1 MDKTPI
7 SIALERQIPEFI
19 REEYGVFVDFIKA
32 YYAFLDQTQQ
42 RNLEDIRSI
51 ENTLDEF
58 VTRFKKELSVIFP
71 TNTLE
76 NERFILQR
84 IREFYKTRG
93 STESFQF
100 LFRTLFN
107 KEAEIYYP
115 SKQIL
120 RASDGSWIQ
129 ERSLFIQQSSGDLFH
144 LGGKIINIKTDMK
157 NIHVFCPRVVHYR
170 ENIYEVFID
179 RSYIQD
185 IFVGNPVLSED
196 GLDTGVIIPCPSKY
210 NIITSGSGFE
220 IGSLYHLPSES
231 GNGSLVKITKIDA
244 NGGIKKIQVITFGL
258 DYESVFYAK
267 LSNKTRQAFSYYTPI
282 TSFTLGAGHPAGLF
296 PTSSYTTTNP
306 YADGTT
312 GYIDLGYINKQDYF
326 AYDSAYVP
334 AGNTTEKVFYAD
346 GTYVGEIIGSF
357 YTNNS
362 NDSVIDNTL
371 AEIRIDLGP
380 VAVYP
385 GYYSKSDGFI
395 SDESFIQDGKYY
407 QLFSYVI
414 KVEQQIE
421 SYRDIIKALLHPAGF
436 EMFAEYNIKNTYLVS
451 ASALNA
457 FIRRQFTDQQYA
469 TDDDAAND
477 VYKFL
482 SELQSTYHSDTQDI
496 KDVIKRLENAN
507 GEFQTI
513 LESKYYDMLKG
524 SAGDPIENSLAP
536 AYHDITADIK
546 DNVKNTSDITA
557 IPTDYGAGSKKDALK
572 GSAGDPIENSLAPA
586 YHVGTQD
593 IKDTLKGSA
602 SDPVENSL
610 VPTYHVGTQDIKDN
624 TKLSTDV
631 LISPTDYDTGS
642 KKDNTKLTSDTTGT
656 ITDYDTG
663 SKKDALK
670 GSAGDPIENSLA
682 PAYHVGTQDIKD
694 STKLTSDTTG
704 IPTDAI
710 GNRDVVG
717 AGIATYVR
725 DTNYS
730 NFNSLPEQYPFV
742 AATITAEA
750 IGNRDA
756 AGKGIATYSRDKTYV
771 NYTGETNPFDSYF
784 PIGENGSAKD
794 FTPSAKTDAII
805 SVGGD
810 WSWDGSAYVMNYP
823 ETRIGVGYIRTPN
836 IIGFQATLVA
846 GSTTVTLTSG
856 TTSGLYNGIVLSLTS
871 GTGVFGTGARILAII
886 DATSFTVTISHVT
899 SGSVVFSTIGDT
911 SQLGEALSS
920 PTDTFP
926 DGSTQGL
933 TKWSFSGASWDQ
945 TQTIADAIGTRN
957 GAGQGSVTY
966 DRSIVPLATDLTGVI
981 ADTFPDGS
989 TQGLTKWS
997 FSGASWS
1004 DLTGVTIDST
1014 PTRANSPIYAD
1025 SINNTNTGT
1034 LYYNVYNQNDAAD
1047 PNTSYSYEAEV
1058 YSVHDMRAIS

>member
-58 VTRFKKELSVIFP
+58 VIRFKKELSVIFP

-129 ERSLFIQQSSGDLFH
+129 ERSLFVEQSSGDLFH
-144 LGGKIINIKTDMK
+144 LGGKIININTGIK
-157 NIHVFCPRVVHYR
+157 NIHVFCPRVVYYR
-170 ENIYEVFID
+170 ENVYEVFID

-185 IFVGNPVLSED
+185 IFVGNLVLSED
-196 GLDTGVIIPCPSKY
+196 GLNSGTIIPCPSKY

-282 TSFTLGAGHPAGLF
+282 TSFTVGVGHPAGLF

-312 GYIDLGYINKQDYF
+312 GYIDLGYINKQNYF
-326 AYDSAYVP
+326 AYDSAYLP
-334 AGNTTEKVFYAD
+334 SGNTSEKVFYAD

-362 NDSVIDNTL
+362 NDSVVDDTL

-421 SYRDIIKALLHPAGF
+421 SYSDIVKALLHPAGF

-469 TDDDAAND
+469 TDDDAANE

-482 SELQSTYHSDTQDI
+482 DELQASYHSDTNDI

-524 SAGDPIENSLAP
+524 SASDPIENSLAP
-536 AYHDITADIK
+536 AYHNVLDDIK
-546 DNVKNTSDITA
+546 DGVKRTSDITN
-557 IPTDYGAGSKKDALK
+557 IPTDYDAGSKKDALK
-572 GSAGDPIENSLAPA
+572 GSAANPVENSLAPA

-593 IKDTLKGSA
+593 IKDALKGSA
-602 SDPVENSL
+602 S
-610 VPTYHVGTQDIKDN
+610 
-624 TKLSTDV
+624 
-631 LISPTDYDTGS
+631 
-642 KKDNTKLTSDTTGT
+642 
-656 ITDYDTG
+656 
-663 SKKDALK
+663 
-670 GSAGDPIENSLA
+670 DPIENSLA
-682 PAYHVGTQDIKD
+682 PAYHNVLDDIKD
-694 STKLTSDTTG
+694 NVKLTTDITGVITDYDTGSKKDNVKLTSDITGVITDYGVGSKKDALKGSAANPVENSLAPADHNVLDDIKDNTKLTTD
-704 IPTDAI
+704 ITDVPTDTI
-710 GNRDVVG
+710 GNRDGVG
-717 AGIATYVR
+717 KGVATYVR

-730 NFNSLPEQYPFV
+730 NFGNLPEQYPFV
-742 AATITAEA
+742 ATTVTAEA
-750 IGNRDA
+750 IGNRDS

-784 PIGENGSAKD
+784 PIVEDGSEKD
-794 FTPSAKTDAII
+794 FTPSVKTDAVT

-823 ETRIGVGYIRTPN
+823 EIRIGVAYIRNPT
-836 IIGFQATLVA
+836 VA
-846 GSTTVTLTSG
+846 PQ
-856 TTSGLYNGIVLSLTS
+856 
-871 GTGVFGTGARILAII
+871 FG
-886 DATSFTVTISHVT
+886 
-899 SGSVVFSTIGDT
+899 
-911 SQLGEALSS
+911 ENLSS

-933 TKWSFSGASWDQ
+933 TKFAFSGASWNQ

-957 GAGQGSVTY
+957 GAGQGAVIY
-966 DRSIVPLATDLTGVI
+966 DRSIVPLATDLTG
-981 ADTFPDGS
+981 ATTDEFPNGS
-989 TQGLTKWS
+989 TQGLVKWS
-997 FSGASWS
+997 FSGTSWR

-1014 PTRANSPIYAD
+1014 PARVNSPIYAD

-1047 PNTSYSYEAEV
+1047 PNSSYSYEAGG
-1058 YSVHDMRAIS
+1058 YSVHDTRAIS

>member
-19 REEYGVFVDFIKA
+19 REEYSVFVDFIKA

-157 NIHVFCPRVVHYR
+157 NIHVFCPRVVYYR
-170 ENIYEVFID
+170 ENVYEVFID

-185 IFVGNPVLSED
+185 IFVGNLVLSED
-196 GLDTGVIIPCPSKY
+196 GLNSGTIIPCPSKY

-220 IGSLYHLPSES
+220 IGALYHLPSES

-282 TSFTLGAGHPAGLF
+282 TSFTVGAGHPVGLF

-312 GYIDLGYINKQDYF
+312 GYIDLGYINVQNYF
-326 AYDSAYVP
+326 AYDSAYLP
-334 AGNTTEKVFYAD
+334 SGNTSEKVFYAD

-362 NDSVIDNTL
+362 NDSVVDDTL

-421 SYRDIIKALLHPAGF
+421 SYSDIVKALLHPAGF

-469 TDDDAAND
+469 TDDDAANAVD
-477 VYKFL
+477 KFL
-482 SELQSTYHSDTQDI
+482 NELQVSYHTDDDDI

-524 SAGDPIENSLAP
+524 SAANPVENSLAP
-536 AYHDITADIK
+536 AYHDVLEDIK
-546 DNVKNTSDITA
+546 DNTKLTSDITN
-557 IPTDYGAGSKKDALK
+557 IPTDYGVGSKKDALK
-572 GSAGDPIENSLAPA
+572 GSAANPVENSLAPA

-593 IKDTLKGSA
+593 IKDNA
-602 SDPVENSL
+602 
-610 VPTYHVGTQDIKDN
+610 
-624 TKLSTDV
+624 
-631 LISPTDYDTGS
+631 
-642 KKDNTKLTSDTTGT
+642 KLT
-656 ITDYDTG
+656 
-663 SKKDALK
+663 
-670 GSAGDPIENSLA
+670 E
-682 PAYHVGTQDIKD
+682 DI
-694 STKLTSDTTG
+694 TG
-704 IPTDAI
+704 IPTEAI
-710 GNRDVVG
+710 GNRDGVG
-717 AGIATYVR
+717 KGIATYVR

-730 NFNSLPEQYPFV
+730 NFGNLPEQYPFV
-742 AATITAEA
+742 AATVAAES
-750 IGNRDA
+750 IGNRD
-756 AGKGIATYSRDKTYV
+756 GVGEGIATYVRDKTYV

-784 PIGENGSAKD
+784 PIGENGSAKS
-794 FTPSAKTDAII
+794 FTPAVKTDAAT

-810 WSWDGSAYVMNYP
+810 WSWNGSAYIMNYP
-823 ETRIGVGYIRTPN
+823 EIRIGVAYIRAPDD
-836 IIGFQATLVA
+836 
-846 GSTTVTLTSG
+846 SP
-856 TTSGLYNGIVLSLTS
+856 
-871 GTGVFGTGARILAII
+871 
-886 DATSFTVTISHVT
+886 
-899 SGSVVFSTIGDT
+899 
-911 SQLGEALSS
+911 QLGETLSS

-926 DGSTQGL
+926 NGSTQGL
-933 TKWSFSGASWDQ
+933 VKWSFSGASWNQ

-957 GAGQGSVTY
+957 GAGQGAVIY
-966 DRSIVPLATDLTGVI
+966 DRSIVPLATDLTGVTT
-981 ADTFPDGS
+981 DGFPNGS
-989 TQGLTKWS
+989 TQGLVKWS
-997 FSGASWS
+997 FSGASWR

-1014 PTRANSPIYAD
+1014 PTRVNSPIYAD
-1025 SINNTNTGT
+1025 SINNTDTGT
-1034 LYYNVYNQNDAAD
+1034 LYYNAYNQNDAAD
-1047 PNTSYSYEAEV
+1047 PNSSYSYEAGG
-1058 YSVHDMRAIS
+1058 YSVHDTRAIS